1 MENECQRQP
10 LQQNTGKSFSA
21 PARLCPRRPGDSASS
36 KLTSW
41 RFVNKYEH
49 RSNGGIPIFSEE
61 RLQERKGVN
70 TREQIL
76 FHSMQSMQRKQNTSC
91 ISSTNSKVSNCKVL
105 AIYYSLCHLFQLWKP
120 SWPPKLEPIRE
131 NHCSSNKGTDKC
143 THTHLKLPP
152 QLAKYIDEMWNS

>member
-91 ISSTNSKVSNCKVL
+91 ISSTNSK
-105 AIYYSLCHLFQLWKP
+105 LWKP